1 MLFVFFKLYNFL
13 FVIIFDM
20 VVLRVVELV
29 DYMFNWDIFVL
40 FKYENNL

>member
-13 FVIIFDM
+13 FVIIFDK